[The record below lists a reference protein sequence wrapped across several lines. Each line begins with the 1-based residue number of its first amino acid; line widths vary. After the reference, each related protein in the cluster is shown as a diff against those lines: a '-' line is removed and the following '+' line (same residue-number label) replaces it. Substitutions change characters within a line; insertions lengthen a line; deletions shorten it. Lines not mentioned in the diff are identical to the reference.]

1 MKKVLGILLV
11 VAVVAIII
19 FILIHFKGFGFGKGN
34 GKGNGQ
40 SDTGSE
46 GSSVSDEIQSSS
58 DDEQSS
64 EIETVPEAIETTV
77 EEVVY
82 VAVTVQG
89 KGYLY
94 QNAGIELNALMDE
107 LKKIK
112 GDFVVRI
119 TDENASKKAFDN
131 LTSALEKEKISYE
144 EAE

>member
-1 MKKVLGILLV
+1 MKKVLAILV
-11 VAVVAIII
+11 AVAVVAIII
-19 FILIHFKGFGFGKGN
+19 FLLIHFKGFGFGKGN
-34 GKGNGQ
+34 GNGQ
-40 SDTGSE
+40 SNNGSE
-46 GSSVSDEIQSSS
+46 GSSVSDEIQSS

-64 EIETVPEAIETTV
+64 EIETVPETIETTV

-94 QNAGIELNALMDE
+94 QNAGIELDALMDE
-107 LKKIK
+107 LKKIE

-131 LTSALEKEKISYE
+131 LTSALEKEHITFE